1 MEERMERLRIFLEP
15 KEYEALRLL
24 SDREVR
30 PVVDQLR
37 VIVRDRLRE
46 EGLLEEH
53 ASEGLT

>member
-1 MEERMERLRIFLEP
+1 MERLRIFLEP